1 MDNNYGEFQ
10 SLRPSILG
18 GVSIIS
24 KLCLT
29 IQDMP
34 GSFYRIGFLLFRSIS
49 SHSMY
54 QVSQN
59 GLDII
64 GFLIDRLASDFKPYL
79 NTVLT
84 SIVDR

>member
-1 MDNNYGEFQ
+1 MATINHLLSN
-10 SLRPSILG
+10 SLKCKPFPI
-18 GVSIIS
+18 V
-24 KLCLT
+24 
-29 IQDMP
+29 
-34 GSFYRIGFLLFRSIS
+34 
-49 SHSMY
+49 

-84 SIVDR
+84 SIVDRFLFIS